1 MAELDVTKKP
11 LPTPRPDNMP
21 FWDGLR
27 AGEIRLQRCDACSRV
42 QFYPRPHCRYC
53 GSTELTWETLSGRAS
68 VYSYTI
74 IHRAPFEAFADD
86 VPYALAVVQLE
97 EGPRLISNVVTDD
110 LDAIAIGMP
119 LAPVF
124 DPVSDDVTLLRFRPA

>member
-11 LPTPRPDNMP
+11 VPTPRPESLP

-27 AGEIRLQRCDACSRV
+27 EGEIRLQRCDACVRV
-42 QFYPRPHCRYC
+42 QFYPRNHCRYC
-53 GSTELTWETLSGRAS
+53 GSLRLTWETLSGRAS
-68 VYSYTI
+68 VYSYTV

-86 VPYALAVVQLE
+86 VPYALAVVELE
-97 EGPRLISNVVTDD
+97 EGPLLISNIVTDD

-124 DPVSDDVTLLRFRPA
+124 DPVADDVTLLRFQPA